1 MNENFK
7 HFLFKLVDPLITV
20 FKIDNMWV
28 GENVE

>member
-20 FKIDNMWV
+20 FKIDNMW
-28 GENVE
+28 GDNVE